1 MKYIKQLP
9 VQPPKGNVVSLSL
22 KKLKEILARV
32 ADTRKAQGQRYP
44 IHYLLGSIL
53 LAKLSGQQKPSGITD
68 WIKARRAEL
77 AQLWQSKW
85 ATAPSLNT
93 IRRTL
98 GGIISAT
105 DLHQQFRLFLQQEYG
120 GQQSVLVV
128 IDGKT
133 LRGTIPKGKTQG
145 LHLIAAYL
153 PSEGIVLAQMPVD
166 KKENEIVVAPKLL
179 EKLDLKQRVVI
190 GDAMFTQRNLSVQ
203 IKSQGGD
210 YIWYVKEN
218 QPQLLADVRQF
229 FVPAR
234 RAKGWS
240 IPTLPKEIAESVQ
253 KGHGRLEK
261 RTLILMVD
269 TTQFLDWPGV
279 AQVFKLIREVTC
291 LRTGLY
297 YCETVF
303 GITSLLPTQANAQQ
317 MLQWTQAEWGIENG
331 LHYRRDKTLLEDDTR
346 MANPVQGEV
355 MATFNNFIVGL
366 ASKLGFSNLASAQR
380 NFDAVI
386 NRTLFNCL

>member
-22 KKLKEILARV
+22 KKLKEMLARV

-153 PSEGIVLAQMPVD
+153 PAEGIVLAQMPVD

-179 EKLDLKQRVVI
+179 EKLDLKRRVVI

-303 GITSLLPTQANAQQ
+303 GITSLLPTLANAQQ

>member
-1 MKYIKQLP
+1 M
-9 VQPPKGNVVSLSL
+9 
-22 KKLKEILARV
+22 LAQVPDKRS
-32 ADTRKAQGQRYP
+32 ARGKRYP
-44 IHYLLGSIL
+44 IDYLLGVIL
-53 LAKLSGQQKPSGITD
+53 LAKLSGEQKPSGITE
-68 WIKARRAEL
+68 WIRARREEL
-77 AQLWQSKW
+77 AQLFQYKRF
-85 ATAPSLNT
+85 TAPSLNT
-93 IRRTL
+93 IRRAL
-98 GGIISAT
+98 GDIILASE
-105 DLHQQFRLFLQQEYG
+105 LHRQFRAFLRQAFG

-133 LRGTIPKGKTQG
+133 LTLRGTIPKGKTRG

-153 PSEGIVLAQMPVD
+153 PAEEIVLAQMPVD

-179 EKLDLKQRVVI
+179 KRLDLKRRIVI

-203 IKSQGGD
+203 IKAQGGD
-210 YIWYVKEN
+210 YIWFVKEN
-218 QPQLLADVRQF
+218 QPQLLADVSQF

-234 RAKGWS
+234 RAKGWF
-240 IPTLPKEIAESVQ
+240 IPSLPQETVTSVQ

-269 TTQFLDWPGV
+269 ATQFIDWPAL

-291 LRTGLY
+291 LRTGNHY
-297 YCETVF
+297 SETVY
-303 GITSLLPTQANAQQ
+303 GITSLLPAQANARQ

-346 MANPVQGEV
+346 MANPKQGEI

-380 NFDAVI
+380 TFDATI
-386 NRTLFNCL
+386 NRTLFNIL

>member
-1 MKYIKQLP
+1 MKYINQIP
-9 VQPPKGNVVSLSL
+9 IQRQKGKIISLSL
-22 KKLKEILARV
+22 EELKEMLGRV
-32 ADTRKAQGQRYP
+32 TDTRKAQGKRYP

-98 GGIISAT
+98 GDIISAT
-105 DLHQQFRLFLQQEYG
+105 ELHQQFRLFLRQEYG

-133 LRGTIPKGKTQG
+133 LRGTIPKGKTKG

-153 PSEGIVLAQMPVD
+153 PAEGIVLAQMPVE
-166 KKENEIVVAPKLL
+166 KKENELVVAPKLL
-179 EKLDLKQRVVI
+179 EKIDLKRRVVI

-210 YIWYVKEN
+210 YIWYVKDN
-218 QPQLLADVRQF
+218 QPQLLADVCQF

-240 IPTLPKEIAESVQ
+240 IPTLPQETAESVQ

-269 TTQFLDWPGV
+269 STQFLDWPGV
-279 AQVFKLIREVTC
+279 AQLFKLIREVTC
-291 LRTGLY
+291 LRTGHY
-297 YCETVF
+297 YTETVF
-303 GITSLLPTQANAQQ
+303 GITSLSPTQANARQ

-380 NFDAVI
+380 NFDAAI
-386 NRTLFNCL
+386 NRSLFNCL

>member
-9 VQPPKGNVVSLSL
+9 IQSQKGRIVSLRL
-22 KKLKEILARV
+22 EKLKEILGRV
-32 ADTRKAQGQRYP
+32 TDTRKAQGKRYP
-44 IHYLLGSIL
+44 IDYLLGSIL

-68 WIKARRAEL
+68 WIKERRAEL
-77 AQLWQSKW
+77 AQLWQCTW

-98 GGIISAT
+98 GGIISAS

-133 LRGTIPKGKTQG
+133 LRGTIPKGKTKG

-153 PSEGIVLAQMPVD
+153 PAEGIVLAQMPVD

-179 EKLDLKQRVVI
+179 QKLDLKRRIVI
-190 GDAMFTQRNLSVQ
+190 GDAMFTQRKLSVQ

-218 QPQLLADVRQF
+218 HPQLLADVCQF

-240 IPTLPKEIAESVQ
+240 IPTLPQEKAEAVQ

-261 RTLILMVD
+261 RTLTLMVD
-269 TTQFLDWPGV
+269 TTQFLDWPSV
-279 AQVFKLIREVTC
+279 AQVFKLVREVTC

-297 YCETVF
+297 YTETVF
-303 GITSLLPTQANAQQ
+303 GITSLSPTQVNARQ

-331 LHYRRDKTLLEDDTR
+331 LHYRRDKTLFEDQTR

-355 MATFNNFIVGL
+355 MATYNNFIVGL
-366 ASKLGFSNLASAQR
+366 VTKLGFSNLAAAQR
-380 NFDAVI
+380 TLDAVI
-386 NRTLFNCL
+386 NRTLFNYL